1 MNRNRTVESLPRILI
16 LSEDELLAEL
26 VRASLAGIGAEIR
39 CAPDLPALE
48 RLADRLVFDLVIAL
62 HVWPFRCGCDILR
75 LLRPDRLP
83 RPEIYVVS
91 WEQSEQT
98 VLGLL
103 ECGVDQYLTFP
114 LNLMRLRGKVIGA
127 LMR

>member
-1 MNRNRTVESLPRILI
+1 MESLPRILI
-16 LSEDELLAEL
+16 LSEDDLLTEL
-26 VRASLAGIGAEIR
+26 VRASLADLGAEIR
-39 CAPDLPALE
+39 CAASLAELE
-48 RLADRLVFDLVIAL
+48 RLAGRLVFDLVIAL
-62 HVWPFRCGCDILR
+62 HLWPFCCGADLPR
-75 LLRPDRLP
+75 LLRPGRLP

-91 WEQSEQT
+91 WQQHEQA

-127 LMR
+127 LLR